1 MAILSF
7 ALTKEEFLSG
17 KKTVTRRDWS
27 ESHYQMWARMWDTD
41 RHIHD
46 AYDNIP
52 RAGGCKIGELR
63 LTHRPYKER
72 LGDMPVEDLN
82 AEGGM
87 CSSLKEFS
95 KLIGKDP
102 QEYITVIR
110 FERIA

>member
-7 ALTKEEFLSG
+7 ALTKGEFLSG

-27 ESHYQMWARMWDTD
+27 ESHYQTWVRMWDTD
-41 RHIHD
+41 RRIHD

-52 RAGGCKIGELR
+52 RAGGSKIGELR
-63 LTHRPYKER
+63 LTQRPYRER
-72 LGDMPVEDLN
+72 LSDMPVEDLI

-87 CSSLKEFS
+87 CSTLAEFY
-95 KLIGKDP
+95 KLIGKSP
-102 QEYITVIR
+102 REYVTVIR